1 MTPTILLRA
10 GRPFMVTGSPGGPRI
25 ISTTLLTILA
35 VVDHGKGA
43 PAAVAA
49 ARYHHQWLPD
59 RVSLEPGV
67 PEAVAKALRAR
78 GHEIERA
85 KTAWSSAQVIVV
97 DPESGRMAG
106 GSDPRGDGIA
116 AGR

>member
-1 MTPTILLRA
+1 MTPTILLRD
-10 GRPFMVTGSPGGPRI
+10 GGLFMVTGSPGGPRI

-35 VVDHGKGA
+35 VVDHGAGA
-43 PAAVAA
+43 QTAVAA

-59 RVSLEPGV
+59 RVSLEPGI
-67 PEAVAKALRAR
+67 PDAVEKGLRAR

-97 DPESGRMAG
+97 DPKSGLLTG

-116 AGR
+116 AGK